1 MIFIVSGGHEMKDTP
16 LAKYLRML
24 RDSQDLKQED
34 IARQLGITRGTYSH
48 YENGRLIPP
57 ADALYKLSSI
67 FHVSLD
73 QLVRLS
79 MEKDGEES
87 LKFHSSE
94 FVEKDEDIETNS
106 NALYNNFLAEC
117 ADMSKDQL
125 ARWVSIEDRELLY
138 YYHRLSGRDKRIV
151 KFFLKAIAIMK

>member
-1 MIFIVSGGHEMKDTP
+1 MKDTP

-24 RDSQDLKQED
+24 RDSHDLKQDD
-34 IARQLGITRGTYSH
+34 IAKQLGITRGTYSH
-48 YENGRLIPP
+48 YENGRLTPP

-67 FHVSLD
+67 YHVSLD

-79 MEKDGEES
+79 MEKDGEE
-87 LKFHSSE
+87 LMKFHSSE
-94 FVEKDEDIETNS
+94 FVESDDDIKFNS
-106 NALYNNFLAEC
+106 DALYNNFLTEC
-117 ADMSKDQL
+117 ADMSKDEL
-125 ARWVSIEDRELLY
+125 AKWVTIEDRELLH

>member
-1 MIFIVSGGHEMKDTP
+1 
-16 LAKYLRML
+16 
-24 RDSQDLKQED
+24 
-34 IARQLGITRGTYSH
+34 
-48 YENGRLIPP
+48 
-57 ADALYKLSSI
+57 
-67 FHVSLD
+67 
-73 QLVRLS
+73 

-87 LKFHSSE
+87 LNFHSFE